1 MRLPALTTSKMP
13 KETEQQYIAWLLYC
27 EAGSI
32 PRLRKAWEQVRH
44 HVGDMT
50 GIWGQRVQKTGPLPI
65 ERTIERWSSKYRW
78 VERQEMK
85 LREDMEEV
93 NKRVSKIVQRK
104 KYEIVVIFGEAL
116 DKYGRQLQDPNR
128 IVTIHELRI
137 LWEMMRVELGE
148 PVGSYPGSPNYYLNE
163 NEQTES
169 TFKDTELGKI
179 IEETAVAF
187 YHSKRVKSV

>member
-1 MRLPALTTSKMP
+1 
-13 KETEQQYIAWLLYC
+13 
-27 EAGSI
+27 
-32 PRLRKAWEQVRH
+32 
-44 HVGDMT
+44 
-50 GIWGQRVQKTGPLPI
+50 
-65 ERTIERWSSKYRW
+65 
-78 VERQEMK
+78 MK

-93 NKRVSKIVQRK
+93 NKRVSKIMQRK

-148 PVGSYPGSPNYYLNE
+148 PVGSYPGSPNYIYE

-169 TFKDTELGKI
+169 TFKDSELGKI

-187 YHSKRVKSV
+187 YHSRRVKSV